1 MESQEIINQE
11 IKNFGSFENYLKDNS
26 LEFSREALASYTY
39 GLNKYRAELAKKQKL
54 NLEELHDKPF

>member
-39 GLNKYRAELAKKQKL
+39 GLNKYRVELAKRQQL
-54 NLEELHDKPF
+54 DLEELHEKPF